1 MKYVKTYEFFG
12 NRNYYSIDDLF
23 EDIDPTKIKIKIFDY
38 SKLYSSKIIDYEKC
52 GNIYTSN
59 NKEIGV
65 ETMFFFL
72 CER

>member
-52 GNIYTSN
+52 GNIYMTRQRKHRS
-59 NKEIGV
+59 
-65 ETMFFFL
+65 L
-72 CER
+72 